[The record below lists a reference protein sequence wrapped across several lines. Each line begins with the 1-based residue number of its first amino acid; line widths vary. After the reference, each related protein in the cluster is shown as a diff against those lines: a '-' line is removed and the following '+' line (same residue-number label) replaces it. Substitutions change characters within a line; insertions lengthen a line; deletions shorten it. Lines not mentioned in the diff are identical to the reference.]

1 MKREKVLFILS
12 TVMMVVA
19 SITTVFAATYLYNS
33 ADVSYDNSVSHL
45 DSTDVQGAIDELY
58 GHSTDYTN
66 ANSRISTLES
76 YFGTDPKARFAGYN
90 VGIGNGGDT
99 TTPRAYQLYRGTTVK
114 GDFQYLP
121 SDNTVYLN
129 ARDDSG
135 QGGANGGKLALT
147 GSSIKINNTEIKN
160 IGTVATNANS
170 SSVSVAN
177 ASYQTLVSAE
187 LSPGTWII
195 SYAIE
200 FANNTTGRR
209 EILLTNAA
217 NSNSQIGIGGWVT
230 SRAVENAA
238 TVLNGSQIVTISSS
252 TTYYLKAYQT
262 SGAALGCKGQITA
275 VKIIG

>member
-1 MKREKVLFILS
+1 MKREKVLFIVS

-114 GDFQYLP
+114 GDFQYYP
-121 SDNTVYLN
+121 QDDTVYLN
-129 ARDDSG
+129 ARNNSG
-135 QGGANGGKLALT
+135 TSGTGNLALV
-147 GSSIKINNTEIKN
+147 GSTVKINNIDIAG
-160 IGTVATNANS
+160 IGTIASSNSGAKTCTNNS
-170 SSVSVAN
+170 NDTVTSI
-177 ASYQTLVSAE
+177 TLD
-187 LSPGTWII
+187 PGKWII
-195 SYAIE
+195 S
-200 FANNTTGRR
+200 FAGTFENNVNGRR
-209 EILLTNAA
+209 GIRLGTGSNNSTYSDLTGISVLPPAQYEATFINSTRIA
-217 NSNSQIGIGGWVT
+217 N
-230 SRAVENAA
+230 
-238 TVLNGSQIVTISSS
+238 LSSS
-252 TTYYLKAYQT
+252 TTLYLKLFQN
-262 SGAALGCKGQITA
+262 SGGSLSCEGLVQAI
-275 VKIIG
+275 KIAN